1 MSEQID
7 RMMRRETI
15 DSHLE
20 QLRREWK
27 SSSEERRREIE
38 DLAANLQAER
48 DALAGHQTRRAA

>member
-15 DSHLE
+15 DGHHE